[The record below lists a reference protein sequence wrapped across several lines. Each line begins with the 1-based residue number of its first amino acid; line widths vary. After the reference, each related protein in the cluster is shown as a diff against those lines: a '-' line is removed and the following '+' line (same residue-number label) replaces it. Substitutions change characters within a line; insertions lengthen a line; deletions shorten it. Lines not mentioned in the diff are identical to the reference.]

1 MNNNQET
8 DRGSVD
14 EVVDEKTQFQMYYP
28 PFEGAIEAGV
38 GSVMCSYNKIR
49 GVWSCE
55 NADTLQRDLKER
67 LGFNGWVMSD
77 WGATHS
83 NSSVMAGL
91 DQEMPGSDYLSSD
104 ALLSAVKTGA
114 LPASRIDDAAMRIL
128 TPFFTVGAFDR
139 PNLNTQDSNVSS
151 PENSALARS
160 LAASSIVLLKN
171 SGGALPLSPSG
182 GLRLVLFGKSAIA
195 PVVAGGGSGNVIPSF
210 LPSPYDAIAA
220 KLGMGAPVQGGAP
233 AADPFASPSSQL
245 YPASLPP
252 VCDVSGR
259 SCLFYAEG
267 ADTSALTALAASAEV
282 AIVFVST
289 SSCEGSDRASLGFD
303 SFGDALVEAVAAA
316 GFGRVVVAGVAPG
329 AVLTPWREA
338 VDAITLAFMPG
349 QEYANALADVLFGQV
364 GRRRSSLSRENEA
377 PACGASRGRGGTRR
391 GVSPVEEGKRRGMR
405 EGGSDR
411 GSQSAFGKGH
421 ADGDHAATLS
431 LVCARPPP
439 AAPPPSRNQE
449 PDHRRH
455 PFPSQPPTVKPRCGR
470 APTP

>member
-1 MNNNQET
+1 VNNNQET

-151 PENSALARS
+151 PEHSALARS

-171 SGGALPLSPSG
+171 SVRNGLELNNASENSVYRNPKYMTWATVVYRTIGA
-182 GLRLVLFGKSAIA
+182 V
-195 PVVAGGGSGNVIPSF
+195 
-210 LPSPYDAIAA
+210 YQDAIFSIKAELPFYNEPSVTA
-220 KLGMGAPVQGGAP
+220 SPMRLTLNSVTLARTATSTATDYLSTTRPTSVVVDFDYISTNP
-233 AADPFASPSSQL
+233 AGTVPDAMWVYMIRNDAQNNQLDYYENYEYEQADPP
-245 YPASLPP
+245 
-252 VCDVSGR
+252 
-259 SCLFYAEG
+259 
-267 ADTSALTALAASAEV
+267 
-282 AIVFVST
+282 
-289 SSCEGSDRASLGFD
+289 
-303 SFGDALVEAVAAA
+303 
-316 GFGRVVVAGVAPG
+316 
-329 AVLTPWREA
+329 
-338 VDAITLAFMPG
+338 
-349 QEYANALADVLFGQV
+349 
-364 GRRRSSLSRENEA
+364 
-377 PACGASRGRGGTRR
+377 
-391 GVSPVEEGKRRGMR
+391 
-405 EGGSDR
+405 
-411 GSQSAFGKGH
+411 
-421 ADGDHAATLS
+421 
-431 LVCARPPP
+431 
-439 AAPPPSRNQE
+439 
-449 PDHRRH
+449 
-455 PFPSQPPTVKPRCGR
+455 
-470 APTP
+470 